1 VVGVTDRDPAD
12 GPPAVG
18 YSIVR
23 HLSNPTF
30 TARPAIS
37 SGMNWR
43 RRTLLALALAPV
55 ALIAASGTAGAHVRY
70 VVDSAED
77 VADALGFLL
86 DVVSEP
92 FNAALLGGGALA
104 VVVAAV
110 AYLRVRPAKQD
121 LAVLRET
128 LQGYDDLVPWMLRLS
143 IGLPLV
149 GAGFAGYFFS
159 PVVHADLRVLQIGVG
174 FLLLFG
180 LATRAVALVGL
191 LAYLLGLLAEPALL
205 LASEYVGGFLAIL
218 LLGGGRPS
226 ADQLLQRVAD
236 AEGTIYGRFDPVHE
250 AASWLN
256 ARTDPYDRYAPTLVR
271 LALGF
276 NFFYLGFV
284 EKLYAPGQALA
295 VVEKYDLT
303 AVVPVDPGLWVV
315 GAGLTEMAVGVAL
328 FVGLFTRATAATA
341 FTMLTLTLFGLPDDP
356 VLAHVTLF
364 GMVSMLFITGPGPL
378 AADDW
383 LRGFPFGDTSRSET
397 ESETTSASATN

>member
-1 VVGVTDRDPAD
+1 MDWQRR
-12 GPPAVG
+12 
-18 YSIVR
+18 S
-23 HLSNPTF
+23 LSFPLSF
-30 TARPAIS
+30 
-37 SGMNWR
+37 
-43 RRTLLALALAPV
+43 LLAGLSAIAGILAV
-55 ALIAASGTAGAHVRY
+55 SGIASAHVRY

-77 VADALGFLL
+77 VKNALAFLL

-104 VVVAAV
+104 VVAAVV
-110 AYLRVRPAKQD
+110 AYLRFRPAQRD

-128 LQGYDDLVPWMLRLS
+128 LRSYDDLVPWMLRLS
-143 IGLPLV
+143 IGLPLL
-149 GAGFAGYFFS
+149 GAGFAGYFFT
-159 PVVHADLRVLQIGVG
+159 PLVNAEARILQVALG

-180 LATRAVALVGL
+180 LATRVVALVGL
-191 LAYLLGLLAEPALL
+191 GAYLLGLFAEPALVL
-205 LASEYVGGFLAIL
+205 SSEYVGGFLAIL

-226 ADQLLQRVAD
+226 ADQMLQRVAD
-236 AEGTIYGRFDPVHE
+236 AEGTIYGRLDPVHE
-250 AASWLN
+250 AAAWLN

-276 NFFYLGFV
+276 NFFYLGFTQ
-284 EKLYAPGQALA
+284 KLVAPGRALA

-303 AVVPVDPGLWVV
+303 AVVPVDAGLWVV

-341 FTMLTLTLFGLPDDP
+341 FTMLTLTLFGLAEDP

-383 LRGFPFGDTSRSET
+383 LRTRLSVDTSRGET
-397 ESETTSASATN
+397 NGETYSGRTTN